1 MKTQCIQWLK
11 WNSNCTQYLQEFST
25 YSKCSFLEQTN
36 VLYFS
41 VISSRNL
48 IYMFTCFLFS
58 PAVTENKIILFSC
71 STFSLKTVATDRD
84 SLFFLIVNSTEF
96 LCLSFF
102 TVVHIDCFWAVAL
115 TSNAIK
121 ICLLLYTC
129 VTIPVGQMSASVS
142 TSTFVLVCSSDYFW
156 GPL

>member
-1 MKTQCIQWLK
+1 MKTQCTQWLN
-11 WNSNCTQYLQEFST
+11 WNSNCTQYLQESST

-48 IYMFTCFLFS
+48 IYMFTCFSFS
-58 PAVTENKIILFSC
+58 PAVTENKSYYSPIALFPWKLLLL
-71 STFSLKTVATDRD
+71 TD
-84 SLFFLIVNSTEF
+84 SLFFLMVNSTEF

-102 TVVHIDCFWAVAL
+102 TVGHIDCSWAVAL

-121 ICLLLYTC
+121 ICLLLYMC
-129 VTIPVGQMSASVS
+129 VTIPVGQMSASIS